1 MSFGFFKRK
10 KKGPTEI
17 WNRGTMFGSGLTF
30 AVSEAYKLLR
40 TNIQFS
46 FSDEGTGHVIGVTSS
61 IQAEG
66 KSSSISN
73 LAYAMVEDGE
83 RVLLLDADL
92 RRPSIASKLG
102 LARSPGLTNLL
113 VSRGD
118 YRDVVQHC
126 AAAPKLDIISAGDV
140 PPNPS
145 ELLGSNRMRKLL
157 EELRMHYDY
166 ILVDL
171 PPVTVVSDAIV
182 MSKVLDGVVV
192 VVRNAVAE
200 QKMLAEAIRQ
210 LRMVNVHILG
220 FVFRDTQEAN
230 SGYGKKYGRR
240 YKYYKY
246 YRSYAES
253 ASTAGHSKKKR
264 EAKEQKDSE

>member
-1 MSFGFFKRK
+1 MSLDLFKRK
-10 KKGPTEI
+10 KKNTAEN
-17 WNRGTMFGSGLTF
+17 WNSKTMFGAGLTF
-30 AVSEAYKLLR
+30 VVSEAYKLLR

-46 FSDEGTGHVIGVTSS
+46 FSDEGTGHVIGITSS
-61 IQAEG
+61 IQSEG

-73 LAYAMVEDGE
+73 LAYAMAEDGE
-83 RVLLLDADL
+83 RVLLLDGDL

-113 VSRGD
+113 VSRGN

-126 AAAPKLDIISAGDV
+126 AAAPKLDIIAAGDI

-145 ELLGSNRMRKLL
+145 ELLGSNRMAKLL
-157 EELRMHYDY
+157 EELRRDYDY

-171 PPVTVVSDAIV
+171 PPVTVVSDAIA

-210 LRMVNVHILG
+210 LKMVNVHILG
-220 FVFRDTQEAN
+220 FVFRDTQRTTG
-230 SGYGKKYGRR
+230 GYGSKYGRR

-246 YRSYAES
+246 YRSYGES
-253 ASTAGHSKKKR
+253 VKTPSRGSKRPQREKPASNK
-264 EAKEQKDSE
+264 